1 MTKICWRINLT
12 VFVGNSLFG
21 FLIKYPRY
29 PATLFQLL
37 SSQWL
42 DKIRISARV
51 LSVYNWSP
59 AELLKTPLKLE
70 LIEDPQLGGGGSMT
84 MMALLLLP
92 GSSSCSCGR
101 IKNVLTPWWLL
112 PVAADVNTNYI
123 LPTPRPVAL
132 TTPAPAD
139 TGAADGSRRTGA
151 GRWRR
156 MVRLLT
162 PDSRLRVGRC
172 KVSSSHLTFRCR

>member
-29 PATLFQLL
+29 PSHIIPT
-37 SSQWL
+37 SQWL
-42 DKIRISARV
+42 DKIQISARV
-51 LSVYNWSP
+51 LSFYNWSP
-59 AELLKTPLKLE
+59 AELLKTLLKPE
-70 LIEDPQLGGGGSMT
+70 LIEDPLLGGEGSMT

-101 IKNVLTPWWLL
+101 IKNVSTPWWLL
-112 PVAADVNTNYI
+112 PPAADVNTNYI
-123 LPTPRPVAL
+123 LPAPRPVAL

-139 TGAADGSRRTGA
+139 TGAAAGSRRTGA
-151 GRWRR
+151 GRGRR
-156 MVRLLT
+156 LVRADCR
-162 PDSRLRVGRC
+162 PRLSDYC
-172 KVSSSHLTFRCR
+172 KM

>member
-37 SSQWL
+37 SDST
-42 DKIRISARV
+42 KSESARGFSPSIIGV
-51 LSVYNWSP
+51 QQNFWRLHWSSNWLKIPSLV
-59 AELLKTPLKLE
+59 AEV
-70 LIEDPQLGGGGSMT
+70 QW
-84 MMALLLLP
+84 
-92 GSSSCSCGR
+92 
-101 IKNVLTPWWLL
+101 PWWRCCCCSLAPAPALVVALKMYWHSGDCCRRLL
-112 PVAADVNTNYI
+112 ADVNTNYI
-123 LPTPRPVAL
+123 LLTPRPVAL
-132 TTPAPAD
+132 ITPAPAD

-156 MVRLLT
+156 MVR
-162 PDSRLRVGRC
+162 PDSRLQTEGW
-172 KVSSSHLTFRCR
+172 KM